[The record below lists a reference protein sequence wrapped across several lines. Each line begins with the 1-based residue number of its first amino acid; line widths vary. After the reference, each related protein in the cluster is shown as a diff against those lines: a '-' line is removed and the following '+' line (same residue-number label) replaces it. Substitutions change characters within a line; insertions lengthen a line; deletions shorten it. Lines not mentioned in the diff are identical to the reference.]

1 MMKMNMKQLA
11 EIMNEI
17 RSNFDGKD
25 EAREKA
31 IAAARR
37 LIRISG
43 NAIKA
48 IHRAEYE
55 NAEQQLFECRSIIEE
70 IEKLLQNYRD
80 IYYDGFVSDA
90 LQEYAEARILLDV
103 ITKKTIPH
111 PSTLGVDFTSYLNAL
126 GDAVGELRRYI
137 LDLIRLD
144 KAREGELV
152 LELMEDIYFEL
163 MSFNYP
169 EAVARGVR
177 RKSDATRLAVEKT
190 RGDLTIA
197 IRQKALEQK
206 IKALEERIR

>member
-1 MMKMNMKQLA
+1 MKQLA

-17 RSNFDGKD
+17 RLNFDGKD
-25 EAREKA
+25 AAREKA
-31 IAAARR
+31 IAAARK

-55 NAEQQLFECRSIIEE
+55 NAEHQLLECKSIIEE
-70 IEKLLQNYRD
+70 IETLLQNYRD

-90 LQEYAEARILLDV
+90 LQEYAEAKILLDV
-103 ITKKTIPH
+103 ITKKAIPH

-126 GDAVGELRRYI
+126 GDVVGELRRYA

-144 KAREGELV
+144 RAEEGEPV
-152 LELMEDIYFEL
+152 LELMEDIHFEL

-169 EAVARGVR
+169 EAIARGVR
-177 RKSDATRLAVEKT
+177 RKSDTARLTVEKT
-190 RGDLTIA
+190 RGEFAIA
-197 IRQKALEQK
+197 IRQKALERK
-206 IKALEERIR
+206 LKALEERMN

>member
-144 KAREGELV
+144 KARAGELV

-169 EAVARGVR
+169 EAVARGV
-177 RKSDATRLAVEKT
+177 
-190 RGDLTIA
+190 
-197 IRQKALEQK
+197 
-206 IKALEERIR
+206 